1 MMNKQLLHTL
11 EGLRDLHP
19 ADTGRK
25 NLIEQNVMTI
35 FRHYGYEQVQTP
47 TFEYFDIYQFERGT
61 KDGKNL
67 FKFFNREG
75 EILSLRP
82 DVTPSVARY
91 MATFY
96 NHEITPKRFAYLG
109 NVFYNNENYQGK
121 LREYTQAGVE
131 CIGIGSEEADAES
144 VAIAV
149 NALLSTGLTEFQIDL
164 GHAGFFKGIAEEA
177 GLTKELQE
185 EARKLIDEKNYI
197 ALEELLVDE
206 KINDL
211 NKQALLALPQ
221 LFGQKETLEKAKNLT
236 KNANALEAIERLD
249 AVYTILEEY
258 ELSNY
263 ISFDLGMVNKLQ
275 YYTGIIFKGFTY
287 ETGDSIVDGG
297 RYDNLLDTFSYDAP
311 AVGFAIKIDDV
322 LKALERQGITIEIPT
337 IDTLLT
343 YDTTC
348 RKTAIKLAE
357 TLRRQGMT
365 VELGTSGMVE
375 DSKLYGENKNIGGMM
390 HLQDGDTVVLTN
402 LATSETSTVSIRDI
416 IAGGL

>member
-1 MMNKQLLHTL
+1 MNKQLLHTL

-19 ADTGRK
+19 MDTGRK
-25 NLIEQNVMTI
+25 NKIEQNVMTI

-47 TFEYFDIYQFERGT
+47 TFEYFDIYQYERGT

-96 NHEITPKRFAYLG
+96 NHEKTPKRFAYLG

-149 NALLSTGLTEFQIDL
+149 NALLATGLNEFQIDL
-164 GHAGFFKGIAEEA
+164 GHAGFFNGIAEEA
-177 GLTKELQE
+177 GLSVELQE

-197 ALEELLVDE
+197 SLEELLVDE
-206 KINDL
+206 NIDDEHK
-211 NKQALLALPQ
+211 KALLELPQ
-221 LFGQKETLEKAKNLT
+221 LFGEQEILTKAKTITSNE
-236 KNANALEAIERLD
+236 KALEAIQRLD
-249 AVYTILEEY
+249 SVYKILEEY
-258 ELSNY
+258 ELSDY

-275 YYTGIIFKGFTY
+275 YYTGIIFKGYTY

-297 RYDNLLDTFSYDAP
+297 RYDKLLDTFSYDAP
-311 AVGFAIKIDDV
+311 AVGFAIKIDD
-322 LKALERQGITIEIPT
+322 LLMTLERQGIEIEIPS
-337 IDTLLT
+337 IDTLLS
-343 YDTTC
+343 YDKSC
-348 RKTAIKLAE
+348 RKTAIQLAE
-357 TLRRQGMT
+357 SLRRQGMT
-365 VELGTSGMVE
+365 VELAMETDLE
-375 DSKLYGENKNIGGMM
+375 EAKNYGKKKHIGGMM
-390 HLQDGDTVVLTN
+390 YIENADTVILTN
-402 LATSETSTVSIRDI
+402 FATDESNTVSIRDI
-416 IAGGL
+416 IAGGQ